1 MEALHDDGH
10 RSKLARETAPD
21 ALERFLRY
29 VCIDTRADPAS
40 TTVTSTRQ
48 VDLFRLLQDDLKETE
63 LADAMLDAHGYAMA
77 TLPATVEREVPAI
90 TLLAHVD
97 VAPDAGT
104 GMDGRDQER
113 RKTP

>member
-1 MEALHDDGH
+1 LREMEALHDDGH

-40 TTVTSTRQ
+40 TTETSTTRQ
-48 VDLFRLLQDDLKETE
+48 LDLFRLLLDELKETG
-63 LADAMLDAHGYAMA
+63 LANAMA

-104 GMDGRDQER
+104 GMDGRDHER

>member
-10 RSKLARETAPD
+10 RSKLARETASD

-40 TTVTSTRQ
+40 TTVTSTTRQ
-48 VDLFRLLQDDLKETE
+48 LDLSRLLLDELKETG
-63 LADAMLDAHGYAMA
+63 LANAMA
-77 TLPATVEREVPAI
+77 TLPATVEREVLAI
-90 TLLAHVD
+90 TLLAPVD

-104 GMDGRDQER
+104 GMY
-113 RKTP
+113 